1 MSQFDYYKLQFKLT
15 NPMLGTATETSIYY
29 EHVLEKA
36 KKEIKKANNLGKAVT
51 KALSKFQGPE
61 ITEDKTVKEL
71 KGVVAAFCQL
81 VGRPLTLPDSVP
93 ELLDLA
99 TELEEDFNAQLKT
112 GDQVKA
118 TVFLKN
124 QEGKPIISTH
134 MVLGNLKENL
144 KIVVNSGNK
153 DTISSKVAVGET
165 MALDVKFVEDFME
178 ASNDIM
184 KAESQTECD
193 EKWGFTSKG
202 KNTVDPKGRVLLE
215 RPISFDRM
223 GKRETAIAMSE
234 QLPTGT
240 TFWCTMRVRK
250 GSKLN
255 ENALREFLDLGKS
268 NGLGSW
274 RGSGNMGSY
283 VFKLEPLPEFKE
295 PIEDGWS

>member
-1 MSQFDYYKLQFKLT
+1 MFDYYKLQFMLT
-15 NPMLGTATETSIYY
+15 NPMIGTATETSIYY

-36 KKEIKKANNLGKAVT
+36 KKEIAKANKLGKMVT

-81 VGRPLTLPDSVP
+81 VGKPLTLPDTVE
-93 ELLDLA
+93 ELLALA

-124 QEGKPIISTH
+124 EKGMPIISTH
-134 MVLGNLKENL
+134 MILGNLKENL
-144 KIVVNSGNK
+144 RIVVNSGDK
-153 DTISSKVAVGET
+153 SVISSKVAVGET

-178 ASNDIM
+178 TSEDIM
-184 KAESQTECD
+184 RAPTQVECD

-215 RPISFDRM
+215 RPIVFDRM
-223 GKRETAIAMSE
+223 GKRETAIAMGE
-234 QLPTGT
+234 QLPKGT
-240 TFWCTMRVRK
+240 TFGCTMRVRK
-250 GSKLN
+250 ESKMT
-255 ENALREFLDLGKS
+255 EDALKEFLNLGKS
-268 NGLGSW
+268 NGFGSW

-283 VFKLEPLPEFKE
+283 VFKLEKLPEYKE
-295 PIEDGWS
+295 QVAEGWS